1 MNYVYQQEKSQSIR
15 VGKELINKNNVVTTP
30 TDTPKQAE
38 KKLLRRIQE
47 EESNSYKWKVM
58 HGYFRKTIEIDQNVD
73 KKESQ

>member
-1 MNYVYQQEKSQSIR
+1 MNYVYQQEESQSIR
-15 VGKELINKNNVVTTP
+15 VGQELINKNNVVTTP